1 MNTNGKTK
9 KTRISQGV
17 LFVQRH
23 PALIWLGIIGCFLIV
38 PDSSVK
44 AGFWD
49 TLTTPTAW
57 LNALIY
63 PFFLFFS
70 WIVNLAAGIFVWV
83 VDATTFTK
91 LMNAGA
97 IYEVWIVVRDFLN
110 IFFILVLLFSAFA
123 TIFQLDK
130 YEYKKTIPTLVIMAL
145 LVNFSFPIARFVI
158 DLANVPLYFFAQNVF
173 GTSGFNEITSGILSG
188 TKMQNILIPGVDSK
202 ALVDFQ
208 TTHLLAATICMFLFG
223 ISFLVLA
230 VLMLVRMIALAIL
243 VMFSPIGFVGM
254 ITPALSSFAKG
265 WWDKLFKWAF
275 YGPIAVMFVLVAV
288 VVMKTAGSSIYPT
301 SGAGGVFQSTGNSVN
316 DNMVSAV
323 AFFAIPIVLFW
334 IAITSTE
341 KYSNDISGLGIKWGS
356 NLGRWG
362 ARNLTGYNW
371 GMRRYQAYS
380 AERKR
385 RADAKL
391 ADSWFGARLGRLVNS
406 GLDNIRSGVSWG
418 PVGRGG
424 ADAARNRLSQED
436 KRLADE
442 AGKKRGMS
450 DLSDEELRDIVKGG
464 SRAEKAAALIQL
476 AGSSATRDELD
487 DVRKT
492 FGVDSQVTRAFEAK
506 MRAFDPVA
514 VFTDKEGK
522 LNQGRLESFVRSG
535 QIDWKKISDKSLTPE
550 LLQYAFKA
558 KTISNKDLDELRS
571 KGGAYVSQI
580 KVGLLGA
587 IQKIDDEIKRGE
599 IKGVDSA
606 GHEVTATNWDNLK
619 DFDVL
624 RNMQMAHLA
633 QTGEFH
639 SAVDTNDST
648 KALLFQRGDGDSLKR
663 LKRSTIDANLGLM
676 GDNIRGKYV
685 EIISKMAETG
695 DDGLANAKEIKD
707 YIQMSAKT
715 GMTGPRGGGIPVS
728 ENLKRLDGLN
738 NDHRIRYI

>member
-1 MNTNGKTK
+1 MNKNGKTK
-9 KTRISQGV
+9 KTSISQGV
-17 LFVQRH
+17 LFLQRH
-23 PALIWLGIIGCFLIV
+23 PALFLFGVVGCFLIV
-38 PDSSVK
+38 PNSSSVM
-44 AGFWD
+44 AASWWD

-188 TKMQNILIPGVDSK
+188 TKMQNILIPGIDAKS
-202 ALVDFQ
+202 LVDFQ

-230 VLMLVRMIALAIL
+230 ILMLVRMIALAIL

-356 NLGRWG
+356 NLGRKAGNLVRRG
-362 ARNLTGYNW
+362 AWNVTGGAAIGLTKYGWKQSGVPGGVKAWWNERTGW
-371 GMRRYQAYS
+371 FSPKASERWREEAEAKRRALLPGGDKD
-380 AERKR
+380 AALKALERKR
-385 RADAKL
+385 VNERVEENKKANKPYEILQEEMNKGVKSGASAAD
-391 ADSWFGARLGRLVNS
+391 R
-406 GLDNIRSGVSWG
+406 
-418 PVGRGG
+418 
-424 ADAARNRLSQED
+424 
-436 KRLADE
+436 
-442 AGKKRGMS
+442 
-450 DLSDEELRDIVKGG
+450 
-464 SRAEKAAALIQL
+464 EKAAAAALTMADKEMFESSEDFKSALESVSGDMDSVTKIIRKAPKEMLRSGDDFVKALESVHEATKDMRPAAQAQIKNQLIDK
-476 AGSSATRDELD
+476 AGSGALPITATQYEKILNSFKD
-487 DVRKT
+487 KT
-492 FGVDSQVTRAFEAK
+492 GTIDNTLKGALESK
-506 MRAFDPVA
+506 MK
-514 VFTDKEGK
+514 KEGK
-522 LNQGRLESFVRSG
+522 IKALVDFEGMAPGMTRVAAIEKVMGEWNAENLGKQAGFMDDVDFRSFFRAKLRSG
-535 QIDWKKISDKSLTPE
+535 DFDT
-550 LLQYAFKA
+550 
-558 KTISNKDLDELRS
+558 KDLE
-571 KGGAYVSQI
+571 KY
-580 KVGLLGA
+580 
-587 IQKIDDEIKRGE
+587 IQTYSG
-599 IKGVDSA
+599 
-606 GHEVTATNWDNLK
+606 
-619 DFDVL
+619 
-624 RNMQMAHLA
+624 
-633 QTGEFH
+633 
-639 SAVDTNDST
+639 
-648 KALLFQRGDGDSLKR
+648 
-663 LKRSTIDANLGLM
+663 
-676 GDNIRGKYV
+676 
-685 EIISKMAETG
+685 TG
-695 DDGLANAKEIKD
+695 DRAGF
-707 YIQMSAKT
+707 
-715 GMTGPRGGGIPVS
+715 
-728 ENLKRLDGLN
+728 KRAM
-738 NDHRIRYI
+738 

>member
-9 KTRISQGV
+9 KTSISQGV
-17 LFVQRH
+17 LFAQKH

-356 NLGRWG
+356 NLGRKAGNLVRRG
-362 ARNLTGYNW
+362 AWNVTGGAAIGLTKYGWKQSGVPGGVKAWWNERTGW
-371 GMRRYQAYS
+371 FSPKASERWREEAEAKRRALLPGGDKD
-380 AERKR
+380 AALKALERKR
-385 RADAKL
+385 VNERVEENKKANKPYEILQEEMNKGVKSGASAAD
-391 ADSWFGARLGRLVNS
+391 R
-406 GLDNIRSGVSWG
+406 
-418 PVGRGG
+418 
-424 ADAARNRLSQED
+424 
-436 KRLADE
+436 
-442 AGKKRGMS
+442 
-450 DLSDEELRDIVKGG
+450 
-464 SRAEKAAALIQL
+464 EKAAAAALTMADKEMFESSEDFKSALESVSGDMDSVTKVIRKAPKEMLRSSDDLTKALEAVSKATGNLRPAAQAQIKNQLIDKVGSGAL
-476 AGSSATRDELD
+476 AKTGADYERMITALGDSDLEKVLQSKMGKEGRLKAVLEYKVKGSSSDAE
-487 DVRKT
+487 K
-492 FGVDSQVTRAFEAK
+492 
-506 MRAFDPVA
+506 
-514 VFTDKEGK
+514 FT
-522 LNQGRLESFVRSG
+522 
-535 QIDWKKISDKSLTPE
+535 
-550 LLQYAFKA
+550 
-558 KTISNKDLDELRS
+558 
-571 KGGAYVSQI
+571 AYNDI
-580 KVGLLGA
+580 
-587 IQKIDDEIKRGE
+587 
-599 IKGVDSA
+599 
-606 GHEVTATNWDNLK
+606 LK
-619 DFDVL
+619 DFDASDL
-624 RNMQMAHLA
+624 GKQA
-633 QTGEFH
+633 
-639 SAVDTNDST
+639 
-648 KALLFQRGDGDSLKR
+648 
-663 LKRSTIDANLGLM
+663 GLM
-676 GDNIRGKYV
+676 DVDDFQKFFKEKGTRGEY
-685 EIISKMAETG
+685 
-695 DDGLANAKEIKD
+695 NADFFTQYMKV
-707 YIQMSAKT
+707 AK
-715 GMTGPRGGGIPVS
+715 GGNREKFRKAVIATP
-728 ENLKRLDGLN
+728 
-738 NDHRIRYI
+738 